1 MARVKGLSRD
11 SLRIYSLWGGYVVE
25 LLFVFIVSIV
35 LWCIMLCLYYYFLSL
50 IGKGISSALVIGLII
65 YIVLKLSYCVFIL
78 M

>member
-50 IGKGISSALVIGLII
+50 TGKGISSALVISLII
-65 YIVLKLSYCVFIL
+65 YIVLKLSYRVFIL